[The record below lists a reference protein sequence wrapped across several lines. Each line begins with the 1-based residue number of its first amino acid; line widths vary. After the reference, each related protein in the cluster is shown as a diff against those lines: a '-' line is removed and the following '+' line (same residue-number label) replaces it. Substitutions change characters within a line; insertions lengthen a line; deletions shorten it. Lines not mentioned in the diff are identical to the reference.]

1 MQLKSLDYKERE
13 GEAEHTNAVH
23 AGHVAAGGRSA
34 SRLASNPP
42 ADKQTLTL
50 NPKPKK
56 TLTLN
61 PKP

>member
-1 MQLKSLDYKERE
+1 MHMQLKSLDYKERE

-42 ADKQTLTL
+42 ADKQDRKQTLTL
-50 NPKPKK
+50 NPKP
-56 TLTLN
+56 
-61 PKP
+61 